1 MIYFDN
7 AATTYPKPPSVI
19 KAMNDA
25 LISCGNPGRGGHML
39 GRNAEKIMY
48 DCRVEAAE
56 LFGIDD
62 ETKIVFTN
70 NATHALNLA
79 IKSVLHDGGHA
90 VAGGYEHNSVIRPL
104 EKMENVEYDVAYSE
118 LFNEDDAFEKIAS
131 KIRKDTKCVVL
142 NHVSNVFGNELP
154 IHRID
159 DLCYEKG
166 IDLILDVSQSAGCEK
181 IDVSDFKAVR
191 FMCMPGH
198 KGLYGP
204 SGTGILVC
212 CKEEKLYSIIEG
224 GTGSLSSDFNQP
236 GFLPDIFESGT
247 QNFVGIAGLLEGIR
261 FVRGREMEISAHKK
275 YLIERLYDRLAD
287 EKRLKVFF
295 SGRQKS
301 LISISA
307 DKKNDDIF
315 EYLCGENI
323 CVRNG
328 LHCAPVAHKS
338 GHTEDYGTIRISFS
352 VFNTE
357 AEVDHLAKIL
367 KKYIKSL

>member
-25 LISCGNPGRGGHML
+25 LISCGNPGRGGHIL

-79 IKSVLHDGGHA
+79 IKSTLHDGGHA

-131 KIRKDTKCVVL
+131 KIRKDTKCIVL

-154 IHRID
+154 IYRMD

-166 IDLILDVSQSAGCEK
+166 MDLILDVSQSAGCEK
-181 IDVSDFKAVR
+181 INARDFKAVR

-236 GFLPDIFESGT
+236 DFLPDIFESGT
-247 QNFVGIAGLLEGIR
+247 QNFVGIA
-261 FVRGREMEISAHKK
+261 
-275 YLIERLYDRLAD
+275 
-287 EKRLKVFF
+287 
-295 SGRQKS
+295 
-301 LISISA
+301 
-307 DKKNDDIF
+307 
-315 EYLCGENI
+315 
-323 CVRNG
+323 
-328 LHCAPVAHKS
+328 
-338 GHTEDYGTIRISFS
+338 
-352 VFNTE
+352 
-357 AEVDHLAKIL
+357 
-367 KKYIKSL
+367 